1 LRGASDF
8 EVELELNWTWQRPA
22 RRAVERDDEA
32 IERWVKQRWPADKK
46 RARRQNTLI
55 VFDCVP
61 SWTST
66 LRWTC

>member
-32 IERWVKQRWPADKK
+32 IERCVKQRWPQIKK
-46 RARRQNTLI
+46 GHGARTR
-55 VFDCVP
+55 
-61 SWTST
+61 
-66 LRWTC
+66 